1 MRRPMLVDFSNF
13 FFRFYMSRKPIHQI
27 AEDCLVNLMSF
38 QKSLACGST
47 VIFEDWGKS
56 KYRLDLYPE
65 YKGNRKTDDLK
76 KLEQMKKHFS
86 NQGYAA
92 KVLQAYFP
100 HIKLKGIE
108 ADDCIAYC
116 CINNFDNCVILS
128 SDQDLLQLDKVQFS
142 PNRSDFISLE
152 KLGFSSIRQFI
163 TAKALAGD
171 NSDNIKGLER
181 VGIKTALKYLIK
193 YDVEHYHDLK
203 KKIPK
208 KSKSKIE
215 QRILQGEEIVNRN
228 EVLVNLHDFNSKI
241 INRENAEQIEASLKG
256 HNDLDWLEE

>member
-13 FFRFYMSRKPIHQI
+13 GYRWFMSKKPVHSI
-27 AEDCLVNLMSF
+27 AEECLANVLSF
-38 QKSLACGST
+38 QKSLACDGTIIIS
-47 VIFEDWGKS
+47 DWGKS
-56 KYRLDLYPE
+56 KFRVELYPE
-65 YKGNRKTDDLK
+65 YKANRKTDDPE
-76 KLEQMKKHFS
+76 KLEKLKKHFS
-86 NQGYAA
+86 NMNYAL
-92 KVLQAYFP
+92 KVLEAYFP
-100 HIKLKGIE
+100 CIKLKGIE
-108 ADDCIAYC
+108 ADDIIAYLT
-116 CINNFDNCVILS
+116 INKFDNCVILS
-128 SDQDLLQLDKVQFS
+128 SDQDLLQLNRLQFS

-193 YDVEHYHDLK
+193 YNVEHYHDLK

-241 INRENAEQIEASLKG
+241 INRENAEQIDASLKG
-256 HNDLDWLEE
+256 HNDLDWLGK